1 MIGTSCALSLTDS
14 TLRVHN
20 NTQAHMRLQENYAC

>member
-1 MIGTSCALSLTDS
+1 MIGASCALSLTDP

-20 NTQAHMRLQENYAC
+20 NTPAHMRLQENFAC